1 MNGTGG
7 DNGLPIEQFIQ
18 ALTTQ
23 LDHAQSAMAV
33 KAKNLNLPLT
43 FALKD
48 IALDLRAHVEVVK
61 SEVRIRPASAGDG
74 NASTIRLALTT
85 ITRPMIEENAA
96 VMPVDPEGSSLKE
109 VVGDDFTEED
119 RKKLEWAGVQT
130 VAQLRH
136 LQETG
141 GDRTIERVTSLP
153 VERLR
158 RALQRATLPSISHVL
173 PQTLDGG
180 TPGEQTL
187 LSVRGTRLVQG
198 KPPRVTIGGEP
209 VGIVKANDG
218 EILLAPHAGQMS
230 GDMVVETQPGSEA
243 MIAFDL
249 HQHWRAPALSTP
261 SSLKAE
267 SPNGEAAAPDAV
279 RPVEDAA
286 S

>member
-1 MNGTGG
+1 MNGTSG

-61 SEVRIRPASAGDG
+61 SEVRIRPAGAGDG

-85 ITRPMIEENAA
+85 ITKPMIEENAA
-96 VMPVDPEGSSLKE
+96 AMPVDPEGPSLKE
-109 VVGDDFTEED
+109 VVGDDFTDED

-141 GDRTIERVTSLP
+141 ADRTIERVTSLP

-158 RALQRATLPSISHVL
+158 RALQRAAAPSISHVL

-180 TPGEQTL
+180 TTGERIL
-187 LSVRGTRLVQG
+187 LSVRGTRLLQG
-198 KPPRVTIGGEP
+198 KPPQVTIGGEP
-209 VGIVKANDG
+209 VGVVKANDS

-230 GDMVVETQPGSEA
+230 GDLIVETQPGSKA
-243 MIAFDL
+243 SVAFDL
-249 HQHWRAPALSTP
+249 HQHWRELGASTRSP
-261 SSLKAE
+261 QEAE
-267 SPNGEAAAPDAV
+267 KPNGQAVGLSAAP
-279 RPVEDAA
+279 PPEDAA

>member
-1 MNGTGG
+1 MNGTG
-7 DNGLPIEQFIQ
+7 DSGLPIEQFIQ

-48 IALDLRAHVEVVK
+48 LALDLRAHVEVVK
-61 SEVRIRPASAGDG
+61 SEVRIRPAAAGDD

-85 ITRPMIEENAA
+85 ITRPMIEENAT
-96 VMPVDPEGSSLKE
+96 VMPIDPEGPSLKE
-109 VVGDDFTEED
+109 VVGDDFTDED

-141 GDRTIERVTSLP
+141 GDRTIERVTNLP

-173 PQTLDGG
+173 PQTLDDG
-180 TPGEQTL
+180 TPGQQTL
-187 LSVRGTRLVQG
+187 LSVRGARLVQG

-209 VGIVKANDG
+209 VGIIRADDS

-230 GDMVVETQPGSEA
+230 GDLVVETQPGSA
-243 MIAFDL
+243 ATVAFDL
-249 HQHWRAPALSTP
+249 HQHWRTPAASIA
-261 SSLKAE
+261 SSVE
-267 SPNGEAAAPDAV
+267 TQRPNGQAAEPAAA
-279 RPVEDAA
+279 RPAEDAA

>member
-96 VMPVDPEGSSLKE
+96 VMPVDPEGSSLKRSS
-109 VVGDDFTEED
+109 VTTSP
-119 RKKLEWAGVQT
+119 KKTARSWNGPVCRPWLSCAICKRLG
-130 VAQLRH
+130 A
-136 LQETG
+136 TG
-141 GDRTIERVTSLP
+141 RS
-153 VERLR
+153 
-158 RALQRATLPSISHVL
+158 
-173 PQTLDGG
+173 
-180 TPGEQTL
+180 
-187 LSVRGTRLVQG
+187 
-198 KPPRVTIGGEP
+198 
-209 VGIVKANDG
+209 
-218 EILLAPHAGQMS
+218 S
-230 GDMVVETQPGSEA
+230 G
-243 MIAFDL
+243 
-249 HQHWRAPALSTP
+249 
-261 SSLKAE
+261 
-267 SPNGEAAAPDAV
+267 
-279 RPVEDAA
+279 
-286 S
+286 

>member
-1 MNGTGG
+1 MNGTS
-7 DNGLPIEQFIQ
+7 DSGLPIEQFIQ

-48 IALDLRAHVEVVK
+48 LALDLRAHVEVVK
-61 SEVRIRPASAGDG
+61 SEVRIRPAGAGDD

-85 ITRPMIEENAA
+85 ITRPMIEENAT
-96 VMPVDPEGSSLKE
+96 VMPVDPEGPSLKE
-109 VVGDDFTEED
+109 VVGDDFTDED

-141 GDRTIERVTSLP
+141 ADRTIERVTNLP

-173 PQTLDGG
+173 PQTLDRG
-180 TPGEQTL
+180 TPEEQTL
-187 LSVRGTRLVQG
+187 LSVRGARLVQG
-198 KPPRVTIGGEP
+198 KPPRVTIGGMP
-209 VGIVKANDG
+209 VGIVKADDS
-218 EILLAPHAGQMS
+218 EIVLAPHAGQMS
-230 GDMVVETQPGSEA
+230 GDLVIETQPGSEA
-243 MIAFDL
+243 TVAFDL
-249 HQHWRAPALSTP
+249 RQHWRTPAATTAPALQAERANGDHVDP
-261 SSLKAE
+261 SAVL
-267 SPNGEAAAPDAV
+267 AAK
-279 RPVEDAA
+279 DAA

>member
-1 MNGTGG
+1 MNGTSG
-7 DNGLPIEQFIQ
+7 DNSLPIEQFIQ

-48 IALDLRAHVEVVK
+48 IALDLLAHVEVVK

-96 VMPVDPEGSSLKE
+96 VMPVDPEGPSLRE
-109 VVGDDFTEED
+109 VVGDDFTDED

-130 VAQLRH
+130 VAQLRRM
-136 LQETG
+136 QETG
-141 GDRTIERVTSLP
+141 GDRTIERVTNLP
-153 VERLR
+153 IERLR

-173 PQTLDGG
+173 PQTLEGG
-180 TPGEQTL
+180 TPDEQTL
-187 LSVRGTRLVQG
+187 LSVRGARLMQG
-198 KPPRVTIGGEP
+198 QVPRVTIGGEP
-209 VGIVKANDG
+209 VGVVKANDG
-218 EILLAPHAGQMS
+218 EILLVPGAGQMS
-230 GDMVVETQPGSEA
+230 GDLVVEAQPGSEA
-243 MIAFDL
+243 VVAFDL
-249 HQHWRAPALSTP
+249 RQHWRAPAVSPVSAQETD
-261 SSLKAE
+261 K
-267 SPNGEAAAPDAV
+267 PNGQAATSIAA